1 MSRLGELSGIRLRTV
16 GDYIVVDAEIGG
28 RWAEFLRVNCPYEGV
43 IDATVDA
50 LGILYAADNSK
61 NPFYL
66 TPEHRI
72 GDVLNV

>member
-1 MSRLGELSGIRLRTV
+1 MRLGELSGIRLRTV

-28 RWAEFLRVNCPYEGV
+28 RWVEVINVNCPCDTV
-43 IDATVDA
+43 ISYTVEPLA
-50 LGILYAADNSK
+50 ILSRSDMAKEA
-61 NPFYL
+61 FYL